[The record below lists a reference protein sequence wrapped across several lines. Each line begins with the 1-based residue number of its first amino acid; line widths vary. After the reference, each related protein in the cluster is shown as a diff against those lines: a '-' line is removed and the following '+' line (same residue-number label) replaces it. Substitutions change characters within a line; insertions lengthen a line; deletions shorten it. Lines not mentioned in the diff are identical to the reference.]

1 LACVTDPSASTPI
14 LAFENARISFFLRAG
29 EANVIPRLS
38 FAIQPREA
46 LGLVGESG
54 CGKSTV
60 ALAIMRYLGR
70 AGRLT
75 AGRILFQ
82 GRDMATLD
90 DDALRAVRGRR
101 IAMIYQDPM
110 SSLNPVMTIGRQLM
124 EVPMIH
130 EGITAGE
137 ARERALAMLGEVKLP
152 DAAAIFDRY
161 PHQLSGGQ
169 QQRIVIAMALI
180 AKPALLIMDEPTT
193 GLDVTVEAAVLDLVR
208 ELRHRHDSAI
218 LFISHNLGT
227 VAQICDRVG
236 VMYAGEL
243 VEEGTVREVFS
254 APRHP
259 YTRGLLDCL
268 PTLGRDKHSATL
280 RSIPGQVGSPLQ
292 RPLGC
297 AFAARCSFAE
307 LGRCTTVPI
316 ALQDVATADGQ
327 RRPGAPAHRV
337 QCVRATELPPWGR
350 PLSDAGA
357 DKIEPLG
364 PAALHISGLDKT
376 YHQSLGIFGRS
387 SHPIAA
393 LRDVGLQAERG
404 RTLAIV
410 GESGCGKSTLARILS
425 GLQMASAG
433 TVDLDGSEI
442 GHLTIDRRP
451 TALKRRLQM
460 VFQNPDSTL
469 NPSHSVGYA
478 IERALRRLK
487 GLTATEA
494 RRHSLHLLETVKLSG
509 DFVHRRPHQL
519 SGGQKQRVAIA
530 RALAGDPEVI
540 LADEPVSALDVS
552 VQAAIIN
559 LLTELQAARAATLVF
574 ISHDLAVVRYLADS
588 VAVMY
593 LGRVVE
599 FGRASQVFAPPWHPY
614 TEALLSAV
622 PEPDPDARRRR
633 IVLEGPPP
641 SAAQIPRGCPFATRC
656 PRKVG
661 AICDETPPPQ
671 QVIEGGHRIACHI
684 PAAELLALQMAGPPS
699 ADIRSAEPL
708 DHVLAP

>member
-1 LACVTDPSASTPI
+1 MTDPAATPI

-29 EANVIPRLS
+29 EANVIPGLS
-38 FAIQPREA
+38 FSIAPREA

-82 GRDMATLD
+82 GRDMAAFD
-90 DDALRAVRGRR
+90 DDALRAVRGRQ

-130 EGITAGE
+130 EGIDADP
-137 ARERALAMLGEVKLP
+137 ARERALAMLDEVKLP
-152 DAAAIFDRY
+152 DAAAIFERY

-208 ELRHRHDSAI
+208 ELRQRHDSAI

-243 VEEGTVREVFS
+243 VEEGAVRDVFT

-259 YTRGLLDCL
+259 YARGLLDCL
-268 PTLGRDKHSATL
+268 PTLGRDKRSATL
-280 RSIPGQVGSPLQ
+280 SSIPGQVGSPLA
-292 RPLGC
+292 RPPGC
-297 AFAARCSFAE
+297 AFAARCAHAE
-307 LGRCTTVPI
+307 PARCSTTPI
-316 ALQDVATADGQ
+316 VSRAVA
-327 RRPGAPAHRV
+327 GAVGHRV
-337 QCVRATELPPWGR
+337 QCVRVAELPEWQH
-350 PLSDAGA
+350 PLAAGGEVKLGA
-357 DKIEPLG
+357 LG
-364 PAALHISGLDKT
+364 PTALRLHKLGKI
-376 YHQSLGIFGRS
+376 YHQSHGIFGGNRHS
-387 SHPIAA
+387 IAA
-393 LRDVGLQAERG
+393 LRDVELIAERG

-425 GLQMASAG
+425 GLQLASAG
-433 TVDLDGSEI
+433 TVELDGTEI
-442 GHLTIDRRP
+442 GSLAVDRRP

-487 GLTATEA
+487 GLTASEA
-494 RRHSLHLLETVKLSG
+494 RRQRGQLLETVKLSG
-509 DFVHRRPHQL
+509 DFARRLPHQL

-530 RALAGDPEVI
+530 RALAGDPEII

-559 LLTELQAARAATLVF
+559 LMTEVQAARGATLVF

-593 LGRVVE
+593 LGCVVE
-599 FGRASQVFAPPWHPY
+599 FGRVDAVFAPPWHPY

-622 PEPDPDARRRR
+622 PEPDPEIQRRR
-633 IVLEGPPP
+633 IVLEGAPP
-641 SAAQIPRGCPFATRC
+641 SAAQLPRGCPFATRC
-656 PRKVG
+656 PRKIG
-661 AICDETPPPQ
+661 AICDDIKPPE
-671 QVIEGGHRIACHI
+671 QVVGDGHRIACHI
-684 PAAELLALQMAGPPS
+684 PAAELVALQTAGPPS
-699 ADIRSAEPL
+699 LEAASTAT
-708 DHVLAP
+708 AG